1 VAVLANHKHELFAQ
15 ALAKGE
21 PASTAYKNAGYSA
34 TGNSAESAAAR
45 LFRKVQVVARVAEL
59 QERAAIKAELTVLD
73 IVRMLDEDRALA
85 RKEKQTGSAVS
96 ATLGMAKVLGF
107 LKEKVEHSGP
117 DGGPIEHKAA
127 AQAEIAEMFG
137 PTPHLIEEGHRG

>member
-1 VAVLANHKHELFAQ
+1 
-15 ALAKGE
+15 
-21 PASTAYKNAGYSA
+21 
-34 TGNSAESAAAR
+34 
-45 LFRKVQVVARVAEL
+45 
-59 QERAAIKAELTVLD
+59 LTVLD